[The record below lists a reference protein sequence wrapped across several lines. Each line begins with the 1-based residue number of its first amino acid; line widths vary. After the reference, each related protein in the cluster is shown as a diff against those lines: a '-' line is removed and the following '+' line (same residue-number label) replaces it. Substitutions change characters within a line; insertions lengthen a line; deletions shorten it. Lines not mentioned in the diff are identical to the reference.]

1 MKVTIENKK
10 GLEKDLKVFV
20 DKNTISGFM
29 EEKYEEIRKDVVIKG
44 FRPGKVPTEIL
55 KRQFGKAVYG
65 EVIDKLLKTESPKLE
80 EFLQIWKEK
89 KLYFVKK
96 TKKIV
101 IIKQKISEDFEI
113 IQFSNDRNLGFY
125 KKKA

>member
-20 DKNTISGFM
+20 DKKTISGFM
-29 EEKYEEIRKDVVIKG
+29 DEKYEEIRKDVVIKG

-65 EVIDKLLKTESPKLE
+65 EVIDKLLKDTTTKALE
-80 EFLQIWKEK
+80 LLLLYLLAIYQLLRRRQLYQIVFLI
-89 KLYFVKK
+89 F
-96 TKKIV
+96 
-101 IIKQKISEDFEI
+101 
-113 IQFSNDRNLGFY
+113 R
-125 KKKA
+125 

>member
-55 KRQFGKAVYG
+55 KRQFAAV
-65 EVIDKLLKTESPKLE
+65 
-80 EFLQIWKEK
+80 
-89 KLYFVKK
+89 
-96 TKKIV
+96 
-101 IIKQKISEDFEI
+101 
-113 IQFSNDRNLGFY
+113 
-125 KKKA
+125 